1 MDTVAKP
8 GNLMAIDS
16 QPPANVP
23 DDPGY
28 KFTIVAFDF
37 AGKTV
42 TALPPAGIADAIRK
56 NNYVWIDVDYTV
68 ENTVRSALSG
78 LDLLGEDLL
87 DEILTAEPG
96 TYLSRH
102 AEHVHLVITGC
113 SFNPVDHLEMQRIDV
128 VIDEHVFL
136 SIHRGPHF
144 VIDTIR
150 GEFRTDFERFAQ
162 TPSFLMYELW
172 DALIEN
178 YADVE
183 KRLGKLVA
191 SLQSDLVQAEDD
203 TVFSHVADIGENL
216 LHFRAILM
224 PARTVLVELA
234 GRKSHLISEAT
245 QSDLY
250 NIAGTLE
257 QVLQDVLVDR
267 EILTQSLNLHMSM
280 VSHRTNKA
288 MSKLTVISAIF
299 LPLTFLCGV
308 YGMNFIIFPEL
319 HWKFGYAFFWGT
331 CITIVTILIVIL
343 RRLKL
348 L

>member
-1 MDTVAKP
+1 MDTIAKP
-8 GNLMAIDS
+8 DDFTGTGS
-16 QPPANVP
+16 QSPANLP
-23 DDPGY
+23 DDPGFR
-28 KFTIVAFDF
+28 FTITAFDF
-37 AGKTV
+37 AGKKIM
-42 TALPPAGIADAIRK
+42 ALPPAGIADAVRQD
-56 NNYVWIDVDYTV
+56 NYVWIDMDYTV
-68 ENTVRSALSG
+68 ENTARSALSG
-78 LDLLGEDLL
+78 LELVSEDIL
-87 DEILTAEPG
+87 DGIFTAEPG
-96 TYLSRH
+96 TCLSRH
-102 AEHVHLVITGC
+102 AEYVHLVITGC
-113 SFNPVDHLEMQRIDV
+113 SFNPVDKLELQRIDV
-128 VIDEHVFL
+128 VVDEHVFL
-136 SIHRGPHF
+136 SVHKGPHF

-150 GEFRTDFERFAQ
+150 GEFRTDFERFAK

-183 KRLGKLVA
+183 ERLGKLVE

-203 TVFSHVADIGENL
+203 KVFSHVADIGENL
-216 LHFRAILM
+216 LHFRGILM

-234 GRKSHLISEAT
+234 GRKSQLISEEA

-250 NIAGTLE
+250 NISGILE

-288 MSKLTVISAIF
+288 MTKLTVITVIF

-308 YGMNFIIFPEL
+308 YGMNFAIFPEL
-319 HWKFGYAFFWGT
+319 HWKFGYAFFWGA

-343 RRLKL
+343 RRIKL